1 MRGLEALVEP
11 SGGVAGALG
20 LKQGLELGELLDAG
34 LACTGGIV
42 GEHLLGADERLQ
54 RRRLVEQPIE
64 QGIGCLLNAAHA
76 GAHVEDERL
85 CCTRL
90 AGMLGQQV
98 CGLGGVEVAHSEDG
112 CPALH
117 LECAGGGL
125 ERGVGVGAQAHE
137 AQVGVA
143 QVRKALLHHGL
154 EQVVVKKPQLIGFP
168 EELVPCLA
176 RMIVAFGH
184 AGVVVVEGD
193 EDLRGDGA
201 GLGRHGAAFHWED
214 ARFFACYPTQTP
226 CLWVRPCQARTALP
240 RVVRLVGI
248 GPYASSASAASRIAS
263 CVHSSGVKGTCTSS
277 GSPVRSNPSPSW
289 LAFVRLMG

>member
-1 MRGLEALVEP
+1 MRGLETLVEP
-11 SGGVAGALG
+11 SGGVTGTLG
-20 LKQGLELGELLDAG
+20 LEQGLELGELLDAG

-54 RRRLVEQPIE
+54 RRRLVEQPVE
-64 QGIGCLLNAAHA
+64 QGVGRLLDTAHA
-76 GAHVEDERL
+76 VVHVDDERL
-85 CCTRL
+85 CCTHL
-90 AGMLGQQV
+90 VGMLGQQV
-98 CGLGGVEVAHSEDG
+98 CCLGGVEVAHGEDG
-112 CPALH
+112 CIAAH
-117 LECAGGGL
+117 RECAGGGL
-125 ERGVGVGAQAHE
+125 ERGVGAQAHE

-143 QVRKALLHHGL
+143 QVCKALLHHGL
-154 EQVVVKKPQLIGFP
+154 EQVVVEKAQLIGLP
-168 EELVPCLA
+168 EELVPCFA
-176 RMIVAFGH
+176 RMVVAFGH
-184 AGVVVVEGD
+184 AGIVVVEGD

-201 GLGRHGAAFHWED
+201 GLGRHSAAFHWED

-248 GPYASSASAASRIAS
+248 GPYASSASAASRIVS
-263 CVHSSGVKGTCTSS
+263 CVHSSGVKGTCTSR